1 VSLVVRDL
9 ARLELH
15 GGRAA
20 RADEE
25 PFLSLR
31 CHLQKS
37 CPYRRPAGLAV
48 HGADRSIPQP
58 QDSSVDL
65 RGGALAERRFHDV
78 QQVKEELVGVRK
90 PVDFD
95 SDDLSLVADPEE
107 KSSALG
113 VEKGGDGLER
123 RIRHRLVDE
132 VSFDAPAEGG
142 LELAVLGLAASNQI
156 HDLGLRGVRPTRE
169 KWILAGKLILI
180 ILTAMGSIRLF
191 GHLRMLGA
199 QGAAERGEA
208 LIEAID
214 RFQAR
219 EGRLPGSLDELV
231 PRDLPSIPETGMMGF
246 RSFEYVG
253 PASETAG
260 EERLFETYEIRVN
273 LYQLLQFDSLVYWPE
288 ENYPDWMYGGGV
300 ERIGEWA
307 YVHE

>member
-1 VSLVVRDL
+1 MQDGNPYEATESHD
-9 ARLELH
+9 
-15 GGRAA
+15 AA
-20 RADEE
+20 RCPARRDSRKEIE
-25 PFLSLR
+25 SAVAITITLLLAGAWGSLR
-31 CHLQKS
+31 FLGRWSFLQLMV
-37 CPYRRPAGLAV
+37 ATLGVL
-48 HGADRSIPQP
+48 
-58 QDSSVDL
+58 L
-65 RGGALAERRFHDV
+65 GALAYALATRRWRALWLLPVVLFAV
-78 QQVKEELVGVRK
+78 VGNKFMAALFFVGAA
-90 PVDFD
+90 
-95 SDDLSLVADPEE
+95 LS
-107 KSSALG
+107 
-113 VEKGGDGLER
+113 
-123 RIRHRLVDE
+123 
-132 VSFDAPAEGG
+132 APMAT
-142 LELAVLGLAASNQI
+142 LAALI
-156 HDLGLRGVRPTRE
+156 RPTRE

-180 ILTAMGSIRLF
+180 VLTAMGSIRLF